1 MLRWLRQNICLLAVL
16 AVLTLPAAAREIG
29 PDGRPLGLL
38 GRDVEARFLYPAGK
52 NFDYNCLFP
61 VVLEY
66 QNLSSSPQYMVLKW
80 PLDME
85 VSPSYKTVQLEPGAK
100 KRLHFLLPP
109 RSASNLFNVEVN
121 AQNVNVGLQN
131 NSQNPVTG
139 LLAPKNDALD
149 FLRGLQVEKNRYY
162 NPSQSSDAEEYHTL
176 QAVSTV
182 NHEVFPTHWGALEA
196 LDVLICYDL
205 NALNLGTEQLN
216 AIKNWVIQG
225 GELVIISNGIP
236 NEYKGSPLEDILP
249 LAPKGSH
256 KASKTIMVVGAPTPD
271 AQVVSSHEG
280 QPLLLKR
287 PEQSGQ
293 VFYLAAPLLD
303 TNILGKDET
312 TSLWRSIFGSVVSK
326 GQTGGPFTYNVLDS
340 MPELPRTEAVWVALF
355 VILYGI
361 IVGPVNLTILRKKDK
376 MLLAFVTVPAVA
388 ILFAGG
394 AYAIN
399 RILRPSTPVLREIGW
414 LQLPAGSTTGV
425 AAAEQILF
433 SPSGRWF
440 TFTSDSTTLF
450 DTSRNHYRNRHQ
462 FGLFEV
468 TPELGLRSSL
478 EMGTWD
484 IQRFN
489 SRSVL
494 SLDSPFQGQW
504 KEESK
509 TVTITSPLN
518 SQGKTAVV
526 CHPKLAVSEPF
537 ELKKGTNDYQVSFLQ
552 SSSPAT
558 SIVFDDKEN
567 PGRRDLINQ
576 VWNNNSMDPNHIKL
590 FFFTE
595 ELKTP
600 LTLEESAKYR
610 HDYLVTVAFK
620 R

>member
-1 MLRWLRQNICLLAVL
+1 MLSWLREKTWLLVL
-16 AVLTLPAAAREIG
+16 VVFVALPVAAREIG
-29 PDGRPLGLL
+29 PDGRPLGIL

-61 VVLEY
+61 IVLEY
-66 QNLSSSPQYMVLKW
+66 QNLSTSPQYMILKW

-85 VSPSYKTVQLEPGAK
+85 VPKSYKTIQLEPGAK

-109 RSASNLFNVEVN
+109 RSATNLYNLEVN
-121 AQNVNVGLQN
+121 GQNVNVGLQN

-149 FLRGLQVEKNRYY
+149 FLRGLQLEKNRYY
-162 NPSQSSDAEEYHTL
+162 NPSQSSDAEEYNTL
-176 QAVSTV
+176 QAVSSL
-182 NHEVFPTHWGALEA
+182 NHEVFPTHWGALES
-196 LDVLICYDL
+196 LDVMICYDL

-216 AIKNWVIQG
+216 AIKKWVIQG

-249 LAPKGSH
+249 LTPTGAER
-256 KASKTIMVVGAPTPD
+256 ASETMVVVGTPNPE
-271 AQVVSSHEG
+271 AKVVHQYWG
-280 QPLLLKR
+280 KPLLLKR
-287 PEQSGQ
+287 PVQSGQ
-293 VFYLAAPLLD
+293 VYYLAAPLLD
-303 TNILGKDET
+303 TNVLGKDET
-312 TSLWRSIFGSVVSK
+312 TNMWRSVFGSIVPGAQNS
-326 GQTGGPFTYNVLDS
+326 GPFTYNVLDS

-355 VILYGI
+355 VIFYGI

-376 MLLAFVTVPAVA
+376 MLLSFVTVPAVA

-394 AYAIN
+394 AYTVN
-399 RILRPSTPVLREIGW
+399 RVLRPSTPVLREIGW
-414 LQLPAGSTTGV
+414 LQMPAESTTGV

-440 TFTSDSTTLF
+440 TVTSDSTTLF

-489 SRSVL
+489 SRSIM
-494 SLDSPFQGQW
+494 SLDSPFKGQW
-504 KEESK
+504 QEESK

-518 SQGKTAVV
+518 SHGQTAVI
-526 CHPKLAVSEPF
+526 CHPKFAVSEPF
-537 ELKKGTNDYQVSFLQ
+537 ELKKGTNDYQITFKQ
-552 SSSPAT
+552 NSSPSA
-558 SIVFDDKEN
+558 SLVFDDEQN
-567 PGRRDLINQ
+567 PGRRDLVNQ
-576 VWNNNSMDPNHIKL
+576 VWNNNSMDPKHIKL
-590 FFFTE
+590 FFFTG

-600 LTLEESAKYR
+600 LELEKSAKYR